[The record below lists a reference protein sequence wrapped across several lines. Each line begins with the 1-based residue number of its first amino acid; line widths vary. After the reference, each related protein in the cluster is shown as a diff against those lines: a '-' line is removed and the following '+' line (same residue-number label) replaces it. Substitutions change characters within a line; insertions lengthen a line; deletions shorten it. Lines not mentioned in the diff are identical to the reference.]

1 MLIKFESISLES
13 AGDASSL
20 SSFELME
27 PVLSLVGIAVT
38 SFVRKK
44 IISDFLCFLNGNY
57 I

>member
-44 IISDFLCFLNGNY
+44 NY
-57 I
+57 IGLSLFS